1 MTPRERVSVAEDYQR
16 QSPLDHLHLAAR
28 GGGALGGAAVRMT
41 EQRFRGKI
49 NLRGAATPAFGDAVA
64 AAIGLRPATE
74 SGTVAEADG
83 RLALWIG
90 PSEWLVVT
98 PPGAGPET
106 AASLRAALAECGA
119 AVTDVSESLAAITV
133 SGANA
138 RHVLA
143 KGTSL
148 DLHPRAFTPGR
159 CARAGLA
166 KTVVLLHQ
174 TDGEP
179 AYDLYV
185 DRSYAEYLWL
195 WLEDAAQ
202 SMLGVPA

>member
-1 MTPRERVSVAEDYQR
+1 MAEDYQR

-28 GGGALGGAAVRMT
+28 GAEPLRGAAVRLV

-49 NLRGAATPAFGDAVA
+49 NLRGTAAPAFLDAVA
-64 AAIGLRPATE
+64 GAIGVRPATE
-74 SGTVAEADG
+74 SGTVAAAEG
-83 RLALWIG
+83 RAALWIG

-98 PPGAGPET
+98 PPGAEAET
-106 AASLRAALAECGA
+106 AAGLRGALAKYGA
-119 AVTDVSESLAAITV
+119 AVTDVSESLAVITV
-133 SGANA
+133 SGADA

-143 KGTSL
+143 KGASL
-148 DLHPRAFTPGR
+148 DLHPRAFASGR
-159 CARAGLA
+159 CARGSLA
-166 KTVVLLHQ
+166 KAVVLLHQ
-174 TDGEP
+174 TDDEP

-202 SMLGVPA
+202 SMLGIPA